1 MKCEHCGARII
12 PKANEWIRIC
22 PYCKS
27 ILDNHD
33 FKFPTHDKKGIHV
46 DLCVPDA
53 ELVRIR
59 GKKTKFQASYPRF
72 VDFFCGGG
80 MIAMGL
86 LILGFAIFFL
96 YMWIEQGFD
105 MPCAGLCLLFTAGTV
120 FWTWLSIYC
129 YRYSYIFEFHYGLNW
144 PKIIYAPMRTPSHII
159 ALFSNDDSLVWYIT
173 TTTCNSGKLEDIKTA
188 KNEVFKQDVLLYQ
201 WVDDKCGGMYAFYGA
216 NNKEIVRIPAIY
228 TEAQIQ
234 QLLPY
239 SKKMI

>member
-1 MKCEHCGARII
+1 MKCEHCGARMI
-12 PKANEWIRIC
+12 PKANEWIRVC

-33 FKFPTHDKKGIHV
+33 FKFPTHDKKGIHI

-59 GKKTKFQASYPRF
+59 GKKTKFRASYPRF
-72 VDFFCGGG
+72 VDFFCGGS

-120 FWTWLSIYC
+120 FWIWLSIYC
-129 YRYSYIFEFHYGLNW
+129 YRYSYIFEFHCGLNY
-144 PKIIYAPMRTPSHII
+144 PELMYGPLRTPSHII

-173 TTTCNSGKLEDIKTA
+173 TTKCNSGKLEDIKTA
-188 KNEVFKQDVLLYQ
+188 KNEIFKRDILTYQ
-201 WVDDKCGGMYAFYGA
+201 WVDDKCGGMYALYGA
-216 NNKEIVRIPAIY
+216 DNKEIVRIPAIY
-228 TEAQIQ
+228 TNEQIAA
-234 QLLPY
+234 LLPY
-239 SKKMI
+239 AKKMI